1 MSHRDFFLRYMIC
14 HHFVGRRPLSPYTY
28 QISRVSPAEG
38 RVTAL
43 PTNLNLLL
51 LEDSPADA
59 ELMIEALREAGFDPT
74 FRRVDSRDAYLRELD
89 QPPDFIL
96 SDFSM
101 PQFTA
106 QDALQLMKER
116 GLDLPFIIVSGCMG
130 EDMAVECMKAGAADY
145 LLKDRLG
152 RLGHAVTQALERKQ
166 LIEEKRQAEQRLF
179 LETFHDSL
187 TGLPN
192 RALFLD
198 RLDRVLVQNRRQPS
212 HLFAVLHLN
221 LDGFKVVHSSL
232 GPSAADR
239 LLIEVSQRILRRVR
253 SADTVARMEGDE
265 FTFLLDNLKAIGNA
279 TRVADR
285 LQQEFSTPFTLGGRE
300 VFLTAGMGIA
310 CGHAGYENGEQ
321 VLRDATTA
329 MLQAK
334 AIGRAGFVIF
344 DKAMHQQAM
353 ARLKLEGDLR
363 QAVERSEFRLAY
375 QPIVALQGG
384 RIAGFES
391 LLRWQHPEYGLTRPD
406 SFLEIATE
414 LGLMERIGE
423 WSLREACRQL
433 KTWQGEFPRIRPLT
447 VSVNFSI
454 QHFAQGELARL
465 IESVLADSG
474 IDAASLKIE
483 ITESDMMQN
492 PEAVTSVL
500 KHIKAQQIDAC
511 LDDFGTGYSS
521 LSHLQQ
527 LPIKFLKIDQSFV
540 RRLGADDDALA
551 IVKTIIGLAHQLGR
565 QVIAEG
571 VETAEHLAI
580 LRSLGCEYGQGYFFA
595 KPLPC
600 EEISS
605 LLASGRRW

>member
-1 MSHRDFFLRYMIC
+1 M
-14 HHFVGRRPLSPYTY
+14 
-28 QISRVSPAEG
+28 
-38 RVTAL
+38 

-51 LEDSPADA
+51 LEDSLADA

-74 FRRVDSRDAYLRELD
+74 VRRVDSKDAYLRELN

-96 SDFSM
+96 SDYSM

-145 LLKDRLG
+145 LLKDRLA
-152 RLGHAVTQALERKQ
+152 RLGHAVTQALERKR

-198 RLDRVLVQNRRQPS
+198 RLDRVLVQNRRQPA
-212 HLFAVLHLN
+212 HLFAVLHLY
-221 LDGFKVVHSSL
+221 LDGFKTVHASL
-232 GPSAADR
+232 GPSAADH

-265 FTFLLDNLKAIGNA
+265 FIFLLDNLKAVGNA

-285 LQQEFSTPFTLGGRE
+285 LQQEFSIRFPAGGRE
-300 VFLTAGMGIA
+300 VFLTASIGIA
-310 CGHAGYENGEQ
+310 CGHAGYENGEHL
-321 VLRDATTA
+321 LRDAATA

-334 AIGRAGFVIF
+334 AMGRTGFVIF

-363 QAVERSEFRLAY
+363 QALERREFRLVY
-375 QPIVALQGG
+375 QPIVELHEG

-406 SFLEIATE
+406 GFLEIATE
-414 LGLMERIGE
+414 LGLMEGIGE
-423 WSLREACRQL
+423 WCLREACMQL
-433 KTWQGEFPRIRPLT
+433 KSWQAEFPRIRPLT
-447 VSVNFSI
+447 VSVNLSV
-454 QHFAQGELARL
+454 QHIAQSEFACLM
-465 IESVLADSG
+465 ESVLADSG
-474 IDAASLKIE
+474 LDAASLKIE
-483 ITESDMMQN
+483 ITESEMMKN
-492 PEAVTSVL
+492 PEAVTAVL
-500 KHIKAQQIDAC
+500 KHIKAQHIDTC

-527 LPIKFLKIDQSFV
+527 LPIQFLKIDQSFV
-540 RRLGADDDALA
+540 RRLGVDDDALA
-551 IVKTIIGLAHQLGR
+551 IVKTIIALAHQLGR

-580 LRSLGCEYGQGYFFA
+580 LRSLGCEYGQGYFFG